1 MTSSVPGSASVAPD
15 EVAVPQPPIPAAGPA
30 LAADLDNGTGPE
42 TETRRTEA
50 RPSSRDTEVQPPST
64 TDSQPRVGVDS
75 PLQASPG
82 PSQRP
87 DPQASQGTDVEPSAP
102 EGTDVQPSEAPEPG
116 ARTTQA
122 GDVPAPPSLAASTTE
137 DHTPRPRQD
146 AERPGNRP
154 STAVVASTELSLSI
168 PAIDVQSVLNPLGL
182 DGAGALEVPARGPH
196 YDEAAW
202 FTGSPYPGETGPT
215 VLLGHVNGRGGAPS
229 VFYRLAEL
237 GIGDVVTVSRPDGTQ
252 VTFEVY
258 DSQRYQKDEFPT
270 QAVYGDTAGSEL
282 RVITCG
288 GDWDASVG
296 HYRDNV
302 VVYARLVGNG

>member
-1 MTSSVPGSASVAPD
+1 MPLTSSISGSASVAPD
-15 EVAVPQPPIPAAGPA
+15 EVAVPQQPGPAAEPA
-30 LAADLDNGTGPE
+30 LAADLDNVTGPE

-50 RPSSRDTEVQPPST
+50 RPSNRDTEAQPPST

-87 DPQASQGTDVEPSAP
+87 DPQAGQGTDVEPSAS

-122 GDVPAPPSLAASTTE
+122 GDVPAPPSLATATE
-137 DHTPRPRQD
+137 GTQTPRDEQP
-146 AERPGNRP
+146 AERP

-237 GIGDVVTVSRPDGTQ
+237 GIGDVVTVSRPDGTK